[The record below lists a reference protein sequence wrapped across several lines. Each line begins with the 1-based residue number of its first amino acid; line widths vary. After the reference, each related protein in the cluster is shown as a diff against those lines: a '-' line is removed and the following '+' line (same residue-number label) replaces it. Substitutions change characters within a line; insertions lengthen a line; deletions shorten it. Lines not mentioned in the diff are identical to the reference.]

1 MISILEDNI
10 VVVVFPSIFSQNKI
24 GPLITNIKQVLKI
37 QNQKFQKIRQDDKVI
52 IVETTDPV
60 FVSSTIN
67 DLFGIKNIAIAKQ
80 VKNDFKIIVENI
92 TKIATDLFLKN
103 ERFFLQVEG
112 YSKGFVTR
120 DVEVAATSSLIEK
133 TVKKGIKPGTAEKYD
148 RRLFVHLTKS
158 SAYICIYYDKGLEGI
173 PNNSQNEKMVCCIF
187 DELSAISCIETIKQ
201 GFDVKIIVCYN
212 KKSELLDLV
221 KMINVIIHKTV
232 QTQISLEFYKIDSD
246 IKLSPIVL
254 AEVVAGILVKVSIS
268 VNIKRISLSISPII
282 HPLSFFEKIVKQIH
296 SKDLIPY
303 TPLTTLGEDIIHD
316 AKEIGLEKYLSRIEK
331 LGGSNFSNFK
341 QSTKEIEKI
350 VKETIISKKII
361 LVNVGPNNV
370 HDILDEVRTDH

>member
-1 MISILEDNI
+1 MISILKDNI

-52 IVETTDPV
+52 IVETDDPV

-173 PNNSQNEKMVCCIF
+173 PNNSQNEKMVCCVF

-232 QTQISLEFYKIDSD
+232 QTRISLEFYKTDAGV
-246 IKLSPIVL
+246 KLPPMVL
-254 AEVVAGILVKVSIS
+254 AEVIAGILVKVAIS

-296 SKDLIPY
+296 SKDLISY
-303 TPLTTLGEDIIHD
+303 TPLTTLGEDIIDD

-350 VKETIISKKII
+350 VKETIMSKKTV

>member
-1 MISILEDNI
+1 MVSILEDNV

-24 GPLITNIKQVLKI
+24 EALITNIKKVLKN
-37 QNQKFQKIRQDDKVI
+37 QNQKFKKIKKDGKVI

-80 VKNDFKIIVENI
+80 VKNDFKIIVENV
-92 TKIATDLFLKN
+92 TKIAADLFLKN
-103 ERFFLQVEG
+103 ERFLLQVEG

-133 TVKKGIKPGTAEKYD
+133 TVKKGIKPGTTEKYD
-148 RRLFVHLTKS
+148 RRLFTHLTKS

-173 PNNSQNEKMVCCIF
+173 PNNSQNEKMVCCVF

-201 GFDVKIIVCYN
+201 GFNVKMIVCYN

-232 QTQISLEFYKIDSD
+232 QTQISLEFYKIDTD
-246 IKLSPIVL
+246 VKLSPMTLV
-254 AEVVAGILVKVSIS
+254 EVVSGILVKVAMS

-282 HPLSFFEKIVKQIH
+282 HPISFFEKIVKEIH
-296 SKDLIPY
+296 SKDLMPY
-303 TPLTTLGEDIIHD
+303 TPLTTLSEDIID
-316 AKEIGLEKYLSRIEK
+316 DSKEIGLEKHLNK
-331 LGGSNFSNFK
+331 
-341 QSTKEIEKI
+341 IEKI
-350 VKETIISKKII
+350 GKTKFFSSVSPKRKIENIVEHSMKTKKTVRVK
-361 LVNVGPNNV
+361 LDVNNI
-370 HDILDEVRTDH
+370 HDILDSVSAKE

>member
-1 MISILEDNI
+1 MISILENNI

-52 IVETTDPV
+52 IVETDDPV

-173 PNNSQNEKMVCCIF
+173 PNNSQNEKMVCCVF

-232 QTQISLEFYKIDSD
+232 QTRISLEFYKIDSD
-246 IKLSPIVL
+246 VKLPPIVL
-254 AEVVAGILVKVSIS
+254 AEVVAGILVKVAIS

-296 SKDLIPY
+296 SKGLVSY
-303 TPLTTLGEDIIHD
+303 TPLTTLGEDIIDD
-316 AKEIGLEKYLSRIEK
+316 AKEIGLEKYLNK
-331 LGGSNFSNFK
+331 
-341 QSTKEIEKI
+341 IEKI
-350 VKETIISKKII
+350 GKTSFISSASPKRKIENLVERSMKTKKNVCVK
-361 LVNVGPNNV
+361 LGVNNI
-370 HDILDEVRTDH
+370 HDIRDSLAAKE

>member
-1 MISILEDNI
+1 MIPILEDNI

-24 GPLITNIKQVLKI
+24 GPLITNIKKALKI

-173 PNNSQNEKMVCCIF
+173 PNNSQNEKMVCCVF

-246 IKLSPIVL
+246 VKLSPIVL

-303 TPLTTLGEDIIHD
+303 TPLTTLGEDIIDD
-316 AKEIGLEKYLSRIEK
+316 AKEIGLAKYLNK
-331 LGGSNFSNFK
+331 
-341 QSTKEIEKI
+341 IEKI
-350 VKETIISKKII
+350 GKTRFISSASPKRKIENLVERSMKTKKIVRVK
-361 LVNVGPNNV
+361 LDVNNI
-370 HDILDEVRTDH
+370 HDILDSVSAKE

>member
-1 MISILEDNI
+1 MISILEDNV

-24 GPLITNIKQVLKI
+24 EALITNIKMVLKN
-37 QNQKFQKIRQDDKVI
+37 QNQKFKKIKKDGKVI

-92 TKIATDLFLKN
+92 TKIAADLFLKN
-103 ERFFLQVEG
+103 ERFLLQVEG
-112 YSKGFVTR
+112 YSRGFVTR

-133 TVKKGIKPGTAEKYD
+133 TVKKGIKPGTTEKYD
-148 RRLFVHLTKS
+148 RRLFVHLTKA

-173 PNNSQNEKMVCCIF
+173 PNNSQNEKMVCCVF

-221 KMINVIIHKTV
+221 KMINVIIHKTI
-232 QTQISLEFYKIDSD
+232 QTQISLEFYKIDTD
-246 IKLSPIVL
+246 VKLSPIAL
-254 AEVVAGILVKVSIS
+254 TEVVSEILVKVAMS

-282 HPLSFFEKIVKQIH
+282 HPISFFEKIIRQIH
-296 SKDLIPY
+296 SKGLISY
-303 TPLTTLGEDIIHD
+303 TPLTTLGEDIIDD
-316 AKEIGLEKYLSRIEK
+316 AKEIGLEKYLNK
-331 LGGSNFSNFK
+331 
-341 QSTKEIEKI
+341 IEKI
-350 VKETIISKKII
+350 GKTKFFSSVSPKRKIENLVGRSMKTKKTIRVK
-361 LVNVGPNNV
+361 LDVNNI
-370 HDILDEVRTDH
+370 HDILDSVSAKE

>member
-1 MISILEDNI
+1 MISILEDNV

-24 GPLITNIKQVLKI
+24 EALITNIKKVLKN
-37 QNQKFQKIRQDDKVI
+37 QNQKFKKIKKDGKVI

-80 VKNDFKIIVENI
+80 VKNDFKIIVENV
-92 TKIATDLFLKN
+92 TKIAADLFLKN
-103 ERFFLQVEG
+103 ERFLLQVEG

-133 TVKKGIKPGTAEKYD
+133 TVKKGIKPGTTEKYD
-148 RRLFVHLTKS
+148 RRLFTHLTKS

-173 PNNSQNEKMVCCIF
+173 PNNSQNEKMVCCVF

-201 GFDVKIIVCYN
+201 GFNVKMIVCYN

-232 QTQISLEFYKIDSD
+232 QTQISLEFYKIDTD
-246 IKLSPIVL
+246 VKLSPMTLV
-254 AEVVAGILVKVSIS
+254 EVVSGILVKVAMS

-282 HPLSFFEKIVKQIH
+282 HPISFFEKIVKEIH
-296 SKDLIPY
+296 SKDLMPY
-303 TPLTTLGEDIIHD
+303 TPLTTLSEDIID
-316 AKEIGLEKYLSRIEK
+316 DSKEIGLEKHLNK
-331 LGGSNFSNFK
+331 
-341 QSTKEIEKI
+341 IEKI
-350 VKETIISKKII
+350 GKTKFFSSVSPKRKIENIVEHSMKTKKTVRVK
-361 LVNVGPNNV
+361 LDVNNI
-370 HDILDEVRTDH
+370 HDILDSVSAKE

>member
-1 MISILEDNI
+1 MISILEDNV

-24 GPLITNIKQVLKI
+24 EALITNIKKVLKN
-37 QNQKFQKIRQDDKVI
+37 QNQKFKKIKKDGKVI

-80 VKNDFKIIVENI
+80 VKNDFKIIVENV
-92 TKIATDLFLKN
+92 TKIAADLFLKN
-103 ERFFLQVEG
+103 ERFLLQVEG

-133 TVKKGIKPGTAEKYD
+133 TVKKGIKPGTTEKYD
-148 RRLFVHLTKS
+148 RRLFTHLTKS

-173 PNNSQNEKMVCCIF
+173 PNNSQNEKMVCCVF

-201 GFDVKIIVCYN
+201 GFNVKMIVCYN

-232 QTQISLEFYKIDSD
+232 QTQISLEFYKIDTD
-246 IKLSPIVL
+246 VKLSPMTLV
-254 AEVVAGILVKVSIS
+254 EVVSGILVKVAMS

-282 HPLSFFEKIVKQIH
+282 HPISFFEKIVKEIH
-296 SKDLIPY
+296 SKDLMPY
-303 TPLTTLGEDIIHD
+303 TPLTTLSEDIID
-316 AKEIGLEKYLSRIEK
+316 DSKEIGLEKHLNK
-331 LGGSNFSNFK
+331 
-341 QSTKEIEKI
+341 IEKI
-350 VKETIISKKII
+350 GKTKFFSSVSPKRKIENLVEHSMKTKKTVRVK
-361 LVNVGPNNV
+361 LDVNNI
-370 HDILDEVRTDH
+370 HDILDSVSAKE

>member
-1 MISILEDNI
+1 MIPILEDNI

-24 GPLITNIKQVLKI
+24 GPLITNIKKALKI

-173 PNNSQNEKMVCCIF
+173 PNNSQNEKMVCCVF

-246 IKLSPIVL
+246 VKLSPIVL

-316 AKEIGLEKYLSRIEK
+316 AKEIGLEKYLSGIKK
-331 LGGSNFSNFK
+331 LGASNFSNFK
-341 QSTKEIEKI
+341 QSTKKIEKI
-350 VKETIISKKII
+350 IKETVMSKKTV

>member
-1 MISILEDNI
+1 MISILEDNV

-24 GPLITNIKQVLKI
+24 EALITNIKKVLKN
-37 QNQKFQKIRQDDKVI
+37 QNQKFKKIKKDGKVI

-80 VKNDFKIIVENI
+80 VKNDFKIIVENV
-92 TKIATDLFLKN
+92 TKIAADLFLKN
-103 ERFFLQVEG
+103 ERFLLQVEG

-133 TVKKGIKPGTAEKYD
+133 TVKKGIKPGTTEKYD
-148 RRLFVHLTKS
+148 RRLFTHLTKS

-173 PNNSQNEKMVCCIF
+173 PNNSQNEKMVCCVF

-201 GFDVKIIVCYN
+201 GFNIKMIVCYN

-232 QTQISLEFYKIDSD
+232 QTQISLEFYKIDTD
-246 IKLSPIVL
+246 VKLSPMTLV
-254 AEVVAGILVKVSIS
+254 EVVSGILVKVAMS

-282 HPLSFFEKIVKQIH
+282 HPISFFEKIVKEIH
-296 SKDLIPY
+296 SKDLMPY
-303 TPLTTLGEDIIHD
+303 TPLTTLSEDIID
-316 AKEIGLEKYLSRIEK
+316 DSKEIGLEKHLNK
-331 LGGSNFSNFK
+331 
-341 QSTKEIEKI
+341 IEKI
-350 VKETIISKKII
+350 GKTKFFSSVSPKRKIENIVEHSMKTKKTVRVK
-361 LVNVGPNNV
+361 LDVNNI
-370 HDILDEVRTDH
+370 HDILDSVSAKE